1 MESRCPVLRYRPR
14 QGLHVQTTP
23 APAEPESEP
32 GSAHGWGWSSPDAAR
47 GWSKPSPDA
56 EPSAA
61 PRDAAGGIERTL
73 TSRWLVWLGGV
84 TIALAGVF
92 LVKYS
97 IDRDWLSPV
106 VRCALG
112 VLGGVALTVAG
123 EWSRRRRFQRPSG
136 TVDPS
141 AIPTVLSAAGI
152 ATLYSDRYDLLGALA
167 LVLVLA
173 LFATWDIPRLMDSAG
188 RALGEYGWLY
198 DLGRGPVVPP
208 LLVPFALLSAAF
220 AALFGLA
227 GFFALW
233 RARRPW
239 VWATVSAAAPAS
251 LLAVG
256 FWRIQE
262 FGIDLNNVRN
272 RALLDQKQT
281 DESVTKLRAIQ
292 HAATTGCSQSTY
304 ARPTRGATSTS
315 SRPASARP
323 SRRVRPK
330 RPGRSAARD
339 GIAPIV
345 HWFHRTVC
353 PIIDMAN
360 TVADDVEGVHN
371 PKQSRPRYRDEHH
384 DRGEEHGDPHHD
396 PLHAP
401 SLRAQ
406 SRPFADLEPL
416 QPWGLPSWPWPPGT
430 SARRGF
436 FGITHTMSLVGYARN
451 LMPDRTLQQA
461 RLLAVKEPKRPLH
474 ASLRRA
480 VSAPYHALFHLLVDE
495 STGRKSRINTTRL
508 SRPLESTRFRG
519 HLKPPRTTCCSLS
532 QRLGYCSSTKA
543 AMTARHRPTKYWPEW
558 QSKTERTRRH
568 QPAARSRGPLV
579 RSALQ
584 RWVSGAQGPDF
595 AEEEGLSSSGAQR
608 GSERGRHTG
617 ARPSGS

>member
-1 MESRCPVLRYRPR
+1 MTSCRIREGVLEPAEILHQEASHLVGLEEPLVGVHPDRVGPFDPAQQLPAPLGDHCESAVRGVDMEPDVLRLAVVGQGLQGIDGPGAGRSGVCAHRDGMESRCPVLRYRPR

-315 SRPASARP
+315 SRPAFGAPVPPSPPETSRSFGG
-323 SRRVRPK
+323 SRRNRP
-330 RPGRSAARD
+330 
-339 GIAPIV
+339 
-345 HWFHRTVC
+345 
-353 PIIDMAN
+353 
-360 TVADDVEGVHN
+360 
-371 PKQSRPRYRDEHH
+371 
-384 DRGEEHGDPHHD
+384 HG
-396 PLHAP
+396 
-401 SLRAQ
+401 
-406 SRPFADLEPL
+406 
-416 QPWGLPSWPWPPGT
+416 
-430 SARRGF
+430 
-436 FGITHTMSLVGYARN
+436 SLVP
-451 LMPDRTLQQA
+451 PDC
-461 RLLAVKEPKRPLH
+461 
-474 ASLRRA
+474 
-480 VSAPYHALFHLLVDE
+480 
-495 STGRKSRINTTRL
+495 L
-508 SRPLESTRFRG
+508 SD
-519 HLKPPRTTCCSLS
+519 
-532 QRLGYCSSTKA
+532 Y
-543 AMTARHRPTKYWPEW
+543 
-558 QSKTERTRRH
+558 
-568 QPAARSRGPLV
+568 
-579 RSALQ
+579 
-584 RWVSGAQGPDF
+584 
-595 AEEEGLSSSGAQR
+595 
-608 GSERGRHTG
+608 
-617 ARPSGS
+617 